1 MKGGPIKPKR
11 HKVSATEGS
20 ADTELV
26 EDLLLENAAME
37 VRNAAMEVQI
47 AELQKKLKDQQEIAE
62 LERRLIGLTTTTTTT
77 TNTTTNTTNT
87 TTTEIGKKAEND
99 PVHFRAS
106 WEKFPNHSLSSS
118 PASSRS
124 QSPESV
130 QIEFE
135 LMQMF
140 LTDR

>member
-1 MKGGPIKPKR
+1 M
-11 HKVSATEGS
+11 
-20 ADTELV
+20 ELV
-26 EDLLLENAAME
+26 QDLLLENAAME
-37 VRNAAMEVQI
+37 VRI
-47 AELQKKLKDQQEIAE
+47 AKLQKELEAQQEITE
-62 LERRLIGLTTTTTTT
+62 LERMLIGLTTTTTTT
-77 TNTTTNTTNT
+77 TNTTTNT

-140 LTDR
+140 LTER

>member
-1 MKGGPIKPKR
+1 MKGGPIKPKK

-37 VRNAAMEVQI
+37 VRI
-47 AELQKKLKDQQEIAE
+47 AKLQKELKDQQEIAE

-106 WEKFPNHSLSSS
+106 WEKFPHHSLSSS

-130 QIEFE
+130 QIQFE
-135 LMQMF
+135 WMQMF
-140 LTDR
+140 LKER

>member
-1 MKGGPIKPKR
+1 MKGGPIKPKK

-20 ADTELV
+20 ADVELV
-26 EDLLLENAAME
+26 QDLLLENAAME
-37 VRNAAMEVQI
+37 VRI
-47 AELQKKLKDQQEIAE
+47 AKLQKELEAQQEITE
-62 LERRLIGLTTTTTTT
+62 LERMLIGLTTTTTTT
-77 TNTTTNTTNT
+77 TNTTTNT

-140 LTDR
+140 LTER

>member
-1 MKGGPIKPKR
+1 MKGGPIKPKK

-37 VRNAAMEVQI
+37 VRI
-47 AELQKKLKDQQEIAE
+47 AELQKELKDLQEIAE

-140 LTDR
+140 LTER

>member
-1 MKGGPIKPKR
+1 MKGGPIKPKK
-11 HKVSATEGS
+11 HKASATEGS
-20 ADTELV
+20 ADVELV
-26 EDLLLENAAME
+26 QDLLSENAAME
-37 VRNAAMEVQI
+37 LRI
-47 AELQKKLKDQQEIAE
+47 AKLQKELEAQQEIAE
-62 LERRLIGLTTTTTTT
+62 LERMLIGLTTTTTTT
-77 TNTTTNTTNT
+77 NTTTNT

-124 QSPESV
+124 QSPESM

-140 LTDR
+140 LTER